1 MKLKTIKDIRSCI
14 TTELRGLYPEN
25 EIAALTRIII
35 RTLPGVKKL
44 HQISDP
50 DLQVSSEEAI
60 RILNIISQLKA
71 GIPIQYITGSTE
83 FYNCTILV
91 NEATLI
97 PRPETEELIDLIIRE
112 NRNFSGTILDIGT
125 GSGCI
130 AIALAKNLTG
140 AAVTGTD
147 ISPEALEVAVKNARL
162 NEVKA
167 DFIRDDIFN
176 PERVFETEPG
186 IIVSN
191 PPYVRE
197 SEKQYMNRNVLEHEP
212 HTALFVT
219 DSDPLVYYRAILETA
234 EKVLR
239 PGGKIYF
246 EINEAM
252 GNEMTQ
258 MLEEFGYNE
267 VKLIPDLNG
276 KARIMKGVKNV

>member
-1 MKLKTIKDIRSCI
+1 MKLKTIRDIRSCI

-44 HQISDP
+44 HQITDQELP
-50 DLQVSSEEAI
+50 VSTEEAN
-60 RILNIISQLKA
+60 RIYNIISQLKT
-71 GIPIQYITGSTE
+71 GRPIQYITGSTD

-97 PRPETEELIDLIIRE
+97 PRPETEELVDLIIRE
-112 NRNFSGTILDIGT
+112 NKNFSGTILDIGT

-130 AIALAKNLTG
+130 AIALAKNLPGT
-140 AAVTGTD
+140 AVTGTD
-147 ISPEALEVAVKNARL
+147 ISQEALEVAVKNAEL
-162 NEVKA
+162 NDVKA

-176 PERVFETEPG
+176 PVRVFEIEAG

-219 DSDPLVYYRAILETA
+219 DSNPLVYYRVILELA

-258 MLEEFGYNE
+258 MLEGFGYHE

>member
-71 GIPIQYITGSTE
+71 GRPIQYITGSTE

>member
-1 MKLKTIKDIRSCI
+1 MKLKTIRDIRSCI
-14 TTELRGLYPEN
+14 TSELRGLYPEN
-25 EIAALTRIII
+25 EIDSLTRIII

-71 GIPIQYITGSTE
+71 GRPIQYITGSTE

-252 GNEMTQ
+252 GNDMTQ

>member
-1 MKLKTIKDIRSCI
+1 MKLKTIRDIRSCI
-14 TTELRGLYPEN
+14 TSELRGLYPEN
-25 EIAALTRIII
+25 EIDSLTRIII

-50 DLQVSSEEAI
+50 DLQVSPEEAI
-60 RILNIISQLKA
+60 RILNIISQLKT
-71 GIPIQYITGSTE
+71 GRPIQYITGGTD

-97 PRPETEELIDLIIRE
+97 PRPETEELVDLIIRE
-112 NRNFSGTILDIGT
+112 NKNFSGTILDIGT

-130 AIALAKNLTG
+130 AIALAKNLPG

-147 ISPEALEVAVKNARL
+147 ISQEALEVAVKNAKI
-162 NEVKA
+162 NYVKA
-167 DFIRDDIFN
+167 DFIKDDIFN
-176 PERVFETEPG
+176 PVKLFETEPG

-212 HTALFVT
+212 HSALFVS
-219 DSDPLVYYRAILETA
+219 DSDPLAYYRAILESA
-234 EKVLR
+234 KKVLR

-252 GNEMTQ
+252 GSEMTQ
-258 MLEEFGYNE
+258 MLEGFGYHE

-276 KARIMKGVKNV
+276 RARIMKGQKNV

>member
-1 MKLKTIKDIRSCI
+1 MKVQTIRDISSCI
-14 TTELRGLYPEN
+14 KLELRELYPEN
-25 EIAALTRIII
+25 EISALTRIII

-44 HQISDP
+44 HQIADQELP
-50 DLQVSSEEAI
+50 VSSEETS
-60 RILNIISQLKA
+60 RIFDIINQLKA
-71 GIPIQYITGSTE
+71 GKPIQYITGSTD

-112 NRNFSGTILDIGT
+112 NKYFSGKILDYGT

-130 AIALAKNLTG
+130 AIALARNLPT

-147 ISPEALEVAVKNARL
+147 ISQEALNVALRNAEL
-162 NEVKA
+162 NEVKVN
-167 DFIRDDIFN
+167 FIRDDIFN
-176 PERVFETEPG
+176 PERVLEIEAG

-197 SEKQYMNRNVLEHEP
+197 SEKQYMNRNVLEYEP

-219 DSDPLVYYRAILETA
+219 DSDPLVFYRAILYSA

-252 GNEMTQ
+252 GNEITN
-258 MLEEFGYNE
+258 MLEVSGYNE
-267 VKLIPDLNG
+267 IKLIHDLNG
-276 KARIMKGVKNV
+276 KERIIKGMKYG

>member
-1 MKLKTIKDIRSCI
+1 MKIQTIRDIRSCI
-14 TTELRGLYPEN
+14 TLELRGLYPEN
-25 EIAALTRIII
+25 EISALTRIILL
-35 RTLPGVKKL
+35 TLPGVKKL
-44 HQISDP
+44 HHITDQELP
-50 DLQVSSEEAI
+50 VSTENAS
-60 RILNIISQLKA
+60 RIYNIISQLKA
-71 GIPIQYITGSTE
+71 GRPIQYITGNTE

-97 PRPETEELIDLIIRE
+97 PRQETEELIDLIIRE
-112 NRNFSGTILDIGT
+112 NKNFSGTILDIGT

-130 AIALAKNLTG
+130 AVALARNLTG

-147 ISPEALEVAVKNARL
+147 ISQEALEVAEKNAEL

-176 PERVFETEPG
+176 PERVFEFEVD

-219 DSDPLVYYRAILETA
+219 DSDPLVYYRAILESA

-246 EINEAM
+246 EINEVM
-252 GNEMTQ
+252 GNEMAK
-258 MLEEFGYNE
+258 MLEGYGYQE
-267 VKLIPDLNG
+267 IKLIQDLNG
-276 KARIMKGVKNV
+276 KARIIKGIKNV

>member
-1 MKLKTIKDIRSCI
+1 MKVQTIRDIRSCI
-14 TTELRGLYPEN
+14 TLELRGLYPEN
-25 EIAALTRIII
+25 EISALTRIILL
-35 RTLPGVKKL
+35 TLPGVKKL
-44 HQISDP
+44 HHITDQELP
-50 DLQVSSEEAI
+50 VSTENAS
-60 RILNIISQLKA
+60 RIFNIISQLKA
-71 GIPIQYITGSTE
+71 GRPIQYITGNTE

-97 PRPETEELIDLIIRE
+97 PRQETEELIDLIIRE
-112 NRNFSGTILDIGT
+112 NKNFSGTILDIGT

-130 AIALAKNLTG
+130 AVALAMNLTG

-147 ISPEALEVAVKNARL
+147 ISQEALEVAEKNAEL
-162 NEVKA
+162 NNVKVH
-167 DFIRDDIFN
+167 FIRDDIFH
-176 PERVFETEPG
+176 PERIYEFEVD

-219 DSDPLVYYRAILETA
+219 DSDPLVYYRAILESA

-239 PGGKIYF
+239 PAGKIYF

-252 GNEMTQ
+252 GNELAK
-258 MLEEFGYNE
+258 MLEGYGYHE
-267 VKLIPDLNG
+267 IKLIQDLNG
-276 KARIMKGVKNV
+276 KARIIKGIKNV